1 VAARAEAAK
10 RFLDSRGAEL
20 SAAIRAEIATETLRV
35 LADPDFAALF
45 GPGSRAEAPIVG
57 EMGDG
62 LVISGQIDRL
72 LVTSSEVLI
81 VDFKT
86 HRPAPRTPAET
97 AQPYLRQMAAY
108 RAALG
113 KIYPGRSI
121 RCALLWTEEPRLMA
135 LPEGLLHSLAP

>member
-1 VAARAEAAK
+1 M
-10 RFLDSRGAEL
+10 
-20 SAAIRAEIATETLRV
+20 
-35 LADPDFAALF
+35 ADPAFAVLF

-72 LVTSSEVLI
+72 LVTPSEVLI
-81 VDFKT
+81 VDYKT
-86 HRPAPRTPAET
+86 NRPAPLTVEQT

-113 KIYPGRSI
+113 KIYPGKSI
-121 RCALLWTEEPRLMA
+121 RCALLWTEAPRLME
-135 LPEGLLHSLAP
+135 LPEGLLSRLAP